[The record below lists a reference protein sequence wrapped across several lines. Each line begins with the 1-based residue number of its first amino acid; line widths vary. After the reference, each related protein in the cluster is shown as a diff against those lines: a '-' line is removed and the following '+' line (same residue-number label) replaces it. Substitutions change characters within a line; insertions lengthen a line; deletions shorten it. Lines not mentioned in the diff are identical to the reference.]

1 VLSLVVLDSSVAA
14 GFGGLTYGLAVL
26 ALLLVA
32 SPLSRLFPVT

>member
-14 GFGGLTYGLAVL
+14 SYAGWTYGLAVL

-32 SPLSRLFPVT
+32 LPLSRLFAVT